1 METPSSITIPDPVEH
16 PTMTVDVVARILGID
31 RKTVYA
37 AVRSGEIP
45 SLRVG
50 RRILVPTAWLAATI
64 TPDQR
69 PEHLAVPRPPR
80 SQPPV
85 QGQLP
90 L

>member
-1 METPSSITIPDPVEH
+1 METSPFVTMPDPLVH
-16 PTMTVDVVARILGID
+16 PTLTVDAVAKILGLD

-37 AVRSGEIP
+37 AIHAGEIP
-45 SLRVG
+45 SIRVG
-50 RRILVPTAWLAATI
+50 RRILVPTVWLTATI
-64 TPDQR
+64 APDPR
-69 PEHLAVPRPPR
+69 PERLAVARPPR

>member
-1 METPSSITIPDPVEH
+1 MRPSQSPSLPSPATR
-16 PTMTVDVVARILGID
+16 PTMAVDDVAAILDLD

-37 AVRSGEIP
+37 AIHAGEIP
-45 SLRVG
+45 SIRVG
-50 RRILVPTAWLAATI
+50 RRILVPTIWLAATI
-64 TPDQR
+64 APDPR
-69 PEHLAVPRPPR
+69 PERLAVPRPPR

>member
-1 METPSSITIPDPVEH
+1 MRPSLSTRLPNPAAH
-16 PTMTVDVVARILGID
+16 PTLAVDAVAEILGLD

-37 AVRSGEIP
+37 AIHAGEIP
-45 SLRVG
+45 SIRVG
-50 RRILVPTAWLAATI
+50 RRILVPTVWLVATI
-64 TPDQR
+64 APD
-69 PEHLAVPRPPR
+69 PEPERLAVPRPPR

>member
-1 METPSSITIPDPVEH
+1 METSSSVTIPDPVRH
-16 PTMTVDVVARILGID
+16 PTMTVDVVAEILGLD
-31 RKTVYA
+31 RKTIYA
-37 AVRSGEIP
+37 AIHAGEIP
-45 SLRVG
+45 SIRVG
-50 RRILVPTAWLAATI
+50 RRILVPTVWLAATI
-64 TPDQR
+64 APDLR